1 MKVEV
6 EKSCR
11 KADLFKQKWNGLVSC
26 AQPLGPV
33 HSGRRGGL
41 QEGTGNESFYPL
53 VFAFSSNL

>member
-26 AQPLGPV
+26 TQPLGPV
-33 HSGRRGGL
+33 HSGGGVGGGVAGRHW
-41 QEGTGNESFYPL
+41 Q
-53 VFAFSSNL
+53 